1 MMISHSSVGSINLL
15 ASKISI
21 FSNYLAA
28 SFGVMFLTNDGNEKP
43 EANSLTKEQGDA
55 LLAMS
60 LLQHTSTGT
69 SKGNAFL
76 NRTTSHSGKWNFH
89 YLQTLNQLN
98 QSQLPYLFLL
108 SRLSY
113 QIPSAPSIMR

>member
-15 ASKISI
+15 ESRIST
-21 FSNYLAA
+21 FSNHLAA
-28 SFGVMFLTNDGNEKP
+28 SFGITFQINDGNKKP

-60 LLQHTSTGT
+60 LLQHISTGT

-76 NRTTSHSGKWNFH
+76 NRTTSHSGKRNFH
-89 YLQTLNQLN
+89 CLRTSNKPN
-98 QSQLPYLFLL
+98 QSQLLYLFLL
-108 SRLSY
+108 SPPTC
-113 QIPSAPSIMR
+113 QIPSALSMTR